1 MLTNDM
7 IKGLDK
13 LSAKLN
19 ADYCKFV
26 ANTTVGQILTMNS
39 ENDADYFS
47 QKSRIRKFNSELQY
61 TVGKKYI
68 KFMSGNSCWGFIVI
82 KDDDKFKRGDI
93 LKAATYRAPARN
105 FARGNILKDDL
116 ENIRW
121 EGVY

>member
-13 LSAKLN
+13 LSAKIN

-39 ENDADYFS
+39 ENDADYLS
-47 QKSRIRKFNSELQY
+47 QKSRIRKFNSGLQY

-93 LKAATYRAPARN
+93 LKAATYKAPARN
-105 FARGNILKDDL
+105 FARGNILNDI

>member
-13 LSAKLN
+13 LSAKIN
-19 ADYCKFV
+19 ANYCKFV
-26 ANTTVGQILTMNS
+26 ANTTMND
-39 ENDADYFS
+39 EDYLS
-47 QKSRIRKFNSELQY
+47 QKSRIRKFNSGLQY

-93 LKAATYRAPARN
+93 LKAATYKAPARN

>member
-1 MLTNDM
+1 MLKNDM

-13 LSAKLN
+13 LSAKIN

-26 ANTTVGQILTMNS
+26 ANTTVGRILSMNS
-39 ENDADYFS
+39 ENDTGLS

-68 KFMSGNSCWGFIVI
+68 KFTSGSSCWGFIVI

-93 LKAATYRAPARN
+93 LKAATYKAPARN